1 MAGSAAS
8 RKAVRVVSEKGLDRS
23 KPDGFGTRACAFGF
37 TGTIRSATVARKAA
51 ACDLHWTAFDQAP
64 SVVSNDLRAV
74 ARSCTSTCGERRKTS
89 SLSLSKFSA
98 GLSSSES
105 SDESTVMTFSVFWR

>member
-64 SVVSNDLRAV
+64 NVVSNDLRAM
-74 ARSCTSTCGERRKTS
+74 ARSCTSTWPERRKTS
-89 SLSLSKFSA
+89 RRSSSNVSE
-98 GLSSSES
+98 GPSSSES
-105 SDESTVMTFSVFWR
+105 SDESTVITLRVFWR